1 MAEKMKAV
9 QIYPIGAGPDKGS
22 LSYFTMKEVEEGDTV
37 EIKIRGRKVLG
48 VVDKVE
54 LLGEAGSETASLKS
68 SLKKSSFQLKKIDQ
82 VLGQTLHG
90 GALYKTA
97 KLLAR
102 YYLSH
107 PGLILAAIRP
117 AIFADP
123 ALKDLK
129 PTVPKNK
136 SEGGS
141 HLKPI
146 LIQTSKSDRTIYFK
160 KLIREYFAKKES
172 VAIIFPTIQEAK
184 TWREIL
190 SKGINEHTILF
201 TGEENKKAQKQ
212 MVAKAAESK
221 HPLLLVGTFFAAVL
235 PVQKLGAIIVEHE
248 SSGLYETRRRPII
261 DKRIAAEVFAH
272 VSGVP
277 VYFSDSLLQLKTSG
291 RIRLSTA
298 SSVEKLSFRIPG
310 KSPDVIDVSAAR
322 VSRTQEPASFK
333 TLSKQ
338 TLSTIQ
344 QSLERDEQVFIFAF
358 RKNYASNTVC
368 KDCGQGVTC
377 PNCGNPLALL
387 SDTERVFFCAKC
399 NENKNPDIVC
409 SRCGSWNLV
418 PLGVGIDRV
427 KEELVEAGFGS
438 TVVRI
443 DGRQK
448 DLDMDIAAKEFAERK
463 KHILI
468 GTEAAFSRFPESVDL
483 SIVASLDSFFAM
495 PLYDA
500 PERAAHLLMR
510 LAEVSKRTIIQTRFP
525 NETVIE
531 SAQRGTFAEFA
542 ENEFMIRSGLGYPPY
557 MRLINLSFSGTH
569 AAIERATKKLEELF
583 GDYKPEFFEA
593 PDATPASRGRINV
606 RMQLKLDPELWPV
619 IPKNESD
626 TQEEDLYSKLA
637 VLPKAIR
644 VDVE

>member
-1 MAEKMKAV
+1 MQEKMKAV
-9 QIYPIGAGPDKGS
+9 HIFPIGAGPDKGP
-22 LSYFTMKEVEEGDTV
+22 LSYFTLKDVSEGDTV

-48 VVDKVE
+48 IVDKIESMTDDV
-54 LLGEAGSETASLKS
+54 AGLKS
-68 SLKKSSFQLKKIDQ
+68 SLKKSSFQLKKIEQ

-97 KLLAR
+97 KLLSR

-107 PGLILAAIRP
+107 PGLILSAIRP
-117 AIFADP
+117 AIFDDP
-123 ALKDLK
+123 ILKDIK
-129 PTVPKNK
+129 PTTLKIAATDQKIK
-136 SEGGS
+136 SR
-141 HLKPI
+141 LLPI
-146 LIQTSKSDRTIYFK
+146 LIQTSKADRTIYFK

-184 TWREIL
+184 NWRELL
-190 SKGINEHTILF
+190 SKGITEHTILF
-201 TGEENKKAQKQ
+201 IGEENKKAQKE
-212 MVAKAAESK
+212 MVKKAAEST
-221 HPLLLVGTFFAAVL
+221 HPLLLIGTFFAAVL

-248 SSGLYETRRRPII
+248 SSGLYQTRRRPII

-277 VYFSDSLLQLKTSG
+277 IYFSDSLLELKTSG
-291 RIRLSTA
+291 RIRLGTA
-298 SSVEKLSFRIPG
+298 NSVEKINFRIPG
-310 KSPDVIDVSAAR
+310 KSPDIIDM
-322 VSRTQEPASFK
+322 SFK
-333 TLSKQ
+333 KPDQEGFRTLSQ
-338 TLSTIQ
+338 TTIEAIRK
-344 QSLERDEQVFIFAF
+344 SIERNEQVFIFAF

-399 NENKNPDIVC
+399 NENKSPDIVC
-409 SRCGSWNLV
+409 NRCGSWNLV
-418 PLGVGIDRV
+418 PLGIGIDRV
-427 KEELVEAGFGS
+427 KEELFAAGLGG
-438 TVVRI
+438 TLVRI

-448 DLDMDIAAKEFAERK
+448 ELDMDIAAKEFIDRK
-463 KHILI
+463 KYILLA
-468 GTEAAFSRFPESVDL
+468 TEAGFSRLPESVDL
-483 SIVASLDSFFAM
+483 IVVASLDSLFAM
-495 PLYDA
+495 PLFDA

-510 LAEVSKRTIIQTRFP
+510 LAEVGKKIIIQTRYAG
-525 NETVIE
+525 EAVLE
-531 SAQRGTFAEFA
+531 SAKRGTFAEFA
-542 ENEFMIRSGLGYPPY
+542 DNEFMIRSGLGYPPY
-557 MRLINLSFSGTH
+557 MRLINLSFTGTP

-583 GDYKPEFFEA
+583 SDYKPEFFEA
-593 PDATPASRGRINV
+593 PDTRGRINV

-626 TQEEDLYSKLA
+626 TQEEDLYTKLA